1 MQLIFDPSVSPIYR
15 GILAFF
21 FVINI
26 ALAFI
31 IVFLDRDRRDATA
44 TWAWLFLL
52 FVVPILGFIIYIF
65 FGRAV
70 RKKREQGFHHNQ
82 IDDVKER
89 MKTQLSDATNK
100 INHSDNRLVKKHADI
115 VNTLLTKE
123 PTFLS
128 YDNNVD
134 IYTDGHALFDQMK
147 EDLRNAKSYI
157 HLEYYVLKLDKLG
170 SEIVDILQQ
179 KAEEGLE
186 VKILYDAVGSK
197 TVHKSKFKKFQE
209 AGGQVEAF
217 FQAKIP
223 LINFRLNNRNHRK
236 ILVIDGMTGYVGGF
250 NIGDEYLGLDENF
263 GYWRDTHLRV
273 KGDGVDAL
281 QLSFIHDWNSQ
292 SHREQLEFNDKY
304 FPDNANQGGDVPMQI
319 ALSAPSDNWHQ
330 IEFGYMKMIMN
341 AKESIYMHSPYF
353 IPDKGYINAL
363 RIAAKAGVDVR
374 LIIPNKPDH
383 IFVYW
388 ATITSVAQLIRD
400 GVKVYTYENG
410 FIHSKMMIIDD
421 EVASVGSSNMDIR
434 SFELN
439 FEINAFMYDE
449 NIVKELKAAFIEDMK
464 VSKELT
470 EERYEQR
477 SNWIKFKQSIA
488 KLASPIL

>member
-31 IVFLDRDRRDATA
+31 IVFLDRDHRDATA

-52 FVVPILGFIIYIF
+52 FVVPILGFVIYIF

-82 IDDVKER
+82 IDDMKER

-100 INHSDNRLVKKHADI
+100 INHSDYRLVKKHADI

-223 LINFRLNNRNHRK
+223 LVNFRLNNRNHRK

-304 FPDNANQGGDVPMQI
+304 FPDNAKKGGDVPMQI

-341 AKESIYMHSPYF
+341 AKKSIYMHSPYF

-477 SNWIKFKQSIA
+477 SNWIKFKQAIA

>member
-15 GILAFF
+15 GVLAFF

-52 FVVPILGFIIYIF
+52 FVVPILGFVIYIF

-100 INHSDNRLVKKHADI
+100 INHSDNRIVKKHADI

-147 EDLRNAKSYI
+147 EDLRNAKTYI

-250 NIGDEYLGLDENF
+250 NIGDEYLGLDEKF

-304 FPDNANQGGDVPMQI
+304 FPDNAKQGGDVPMQI

-330 IEFGYMKMIMN
+330 IEFGYIKMIMN

-439 FEINAFMYDE
+439 FEINAFMYDK

-464 VSKELT
+464 VSEELT

>member
-31 IVFLDRDRRDATA
+31 IVFLDRDRRDATS

-70 RKKREQGFHHNQ
+70 RKKRERGFHHNQ

-197 TVHKSKFKKFQE
+197 TVHKSKFKNFQE

-250 NIGDEYLGLDENF
+250 NIGDEYLGLDEKF

-292 SHREQLEFNDKY
+292 SHREQLEYNDKY

-319 ALSAPSDNWHQ
+319 ALGAPSDNWHQ

-439 FEINAFMYDE
+439 FEINAFMYDA

>member
-52 FVVPILGFIIYIF
+52 FVVPILGFVIYIF

-82 IDDVKER
+82 IDDMKER

-100 INHSDNRLVKKHADI
+100 INHSDYRLVKKHADI

-223 LINFRLNNRNHRK
+223 LVNFRLNNRNHRK

-304 FPDNANQGGDVPMQI
+304 FPDNAKQGGDVPMQI

>member
-82 IDDVKER
+82 IDDMKER

-100 INHSDNRLVKKHADI
+100 INHADNRLVKKHADI

-197 TVHKSKFKKFQE
+197 TVHKSKFKNFQE
-209 AGGQVEAF
+209 VGGQVEAF

-250 NIGDEYLGLDENF
+250 NIGDEYLGLDEKF

-292 SHREQLEFNDKY
+292 SHREQLEYNDKY

-374 LIIPNKPDH
+374 LIIPNKSDH

-439 FEINAFMYDE
+439 FEINAFMYDA

>member
-15 GILAFF
+15 GVLAFF

-52 FVVPILGFIIYIF
+52 FVVPILGFVIYIF

-89 MKTQLSDATNK
+89 MKTQLSGATNK
-100 INHSDNRLVKKHADI
+100 INHSDNRIVKKHADI

-147 EDLRNAKSYI
+147 EDLRNAKTYI

-250 NIGDEYLGLDENF
+250 NIGDEYLGLDEKF

-304 FPDNANQGGDVPMQI
+304 FPDNAKQGGDVPMQI

-330 IEFGYMKMIMN
+330 IEFGYIKMIMN

-464 VSKELT
+464 VSEELT

>member
-26 ALAFI
+26 VLAFI

-52 FVVPILGFIIYIF
+52 FVVPILGFVIYIF

-82 IDDVKER
+82 IDDMKER

-100 INHSDNRLVKKHADI
+100 INHSDYRLVKKHADI

-223 LINFRLNNRNHRK
+223 LVNFRLNNRNHRK

-304 FPDNANQGGDVPMQI
+304 FPDNAKQGGDVPMQI

-477 SNWIKFKQSIA
+477 SNWIKFKQAIA

>member
-52 FVVPILGFIIYIF
+52 FVVPILGFVIYIF

-82 IDDVKER
+82 IDDMKER

-100 INHSDNRLVKKHADI
+100 INHSDYRLVKKHADI

-223 LINFRLNNRNHRK
+223 LVNFRLNNRNHRK

-304 FPDNANQGGDVPMQI
+304 FPDNAKQGGDVPMQI

-477 SNWIKFKQSIA
+477 SSWIKFKQAIA

>member
-31 IVFLDRDRRDATA
+31 IVFLDRDRRDATS

-82 IDDVKER
+82 IDDMKER

-179 KAEEGLE
+179 KA
-186 VKILYDAVGSK
+186 
-197 TVHKSKFKKFQE
+197 
-209 AGGQVEAF
+209 
-217 FQAKIP
+217 
-223 LINFRLNNRNHRK
+223 
-236 ILVIDGMTGYVGGF
+236 
-250 NIGDEYLGLDENF
+250 
-263 GYWRDTHLRV
+263 
-273 KGDGVDAL
+273 
-281 QLSFIHDWNSQ
+281 
-292 SHREQLEFNDKY
+292 
-304 FPDNANQGGDVPMQI
+304 
-319 ALSAPSDNWHQ
+319 
-330 IEFGYMKMIMN
+330 
-341 AKESIYMHSPYF
+341 
-353 IPDKGYINAL
+353 
-363 RIAAKAGVDVR
+363 
-374 LIIPNKPDH
+374 
-383 IFVYW
+383 
-388 ATITSVAQLIRD
+388 
-400 GVKVYTYENG
+400 
-410 FIHSKMMIIDD
+410 
-421 EVASVGSSNMDIR
+421 
-434 SFELN
+434 
-439 FEINAFMYDE
+439 
-449 NIVKELKAAFIEDMK
+449 
-464 VSKELT
+464 
-470 EERYEQR
+470 
-477 SNWIKFKQSIA
+477 
-488 KLASPIL
+488 

>member
-197 TVHKSKFKKFQE
+197 TVHKSKFKNFQE

-250 NIGDEYLGLDENF
+250 NIGDEYLGLDEKF

-292 SHREQLEFNDKY
+292 SHREQLEYNDKY

-319 ALSAPSDNWHQ
+319 ALGAPSDNWHQ

-363 RIAAKAGVDVR
+363 RIAPKAGVDVR

-439 FEINAFMYDE
+439 FEINAFMYDA

>member
-52 FVVPILGFIIYIF
+52 FVVPILGFFIYIF

-197 TVHKSKFKKFQE
+197 TVHKSKFKSFQE

-250 NIGDEYLGLDENF
+250 NIGDEYLGLDEKF

-292 SHREQLEFNDKY
+292 SHREQLEYNDKY

-374 LIIPNKPDH
+374 LIVPNKPDH

-439 FEINAFMYDE
+439 FEINAFMYDA

>member
-134 IYTDGHALFDQMK
+134 IYTDGHALFVQMK

-197 TVHKSKFKKFQE
+197 TVHKSKFKNFQE

-250 NIGDEYLGLDENF
+250 NIGDEYLGLDETF

-292 SHREQLEFNDKY
+292 SHREQLEYNDKY

-439 FEINAFMYDE
+439 FEINAFMYDA

>member
-1 MQLIFDPSVSPIYR
+1 MQLIFDASVSPIYR
-15 GILAFF
+15 GVLAFF
-21 FVINI
+21 FVMNI
-26 ALAFI
+26 VLALI

-52 FVVPILGFIIYIF
+52 FVMPILGFIAYIF

-70 RKKREQGFHHNQ
+70 RKKREKGFQHNQ
-82 IDDVKER
+82 IDDALERVK
-89 MKTQLSDATNK
+89 KQLDDSTNH
-100 INHSDNRLVKKHADI
+100 IENSDNPIVRKHADI
-115 VNTLLTKE
+115 AQTLMTKE
-123 PTFLS
+123 PSFLS
-128 YDNNVD
+128 NNNKVE
-134 IYTDGHALFDQMK
+134 IFTDGHELYRQMK
-147 EDLRNAKSYI
+147 EDLRNAQTYI
-157 HLEYYVLKLDKLG
+157 HMEYYVLELDGLG
-170 SEIVDILQQ
+170 TEIIDIL
-179 KAEEGLE
+179 EEKLAQGLE
-186 VKILYDAVGSK
+186 VKLLYDAVGSK
-197 TVHKSKFKKFQE
+197 TVHKSNFKKFQQL
-209 AGGQVEAF
+209 GGQVEAF

-223 LINFRLNNRNHRK
+223 FINFRVNNRNHRK
-236 ILVIDGMTGYVGGF
+236 IVVIDGQMGYVGGF
-250 NIGDEYLGLDENF
+250 NIGDEYLGLNDKF
-263 GYWRDTHLRV
+263 GYWRDTHLKVR
-273 KGDGVDAL
+273 GDGVDAL

-292 SHREQLEFNDKY
+292 AKREQLEYNDKY
-304 FPDNANQGGDVPMQI
+304 FPDNANQGGDVSMQM
-319 ALSAPSDNWHQ
+319 AVSAPSDNWHQ

-341 AKESIYMHSPYF
+341 AKKSIYMHSPYF

-363 RIAAKAGVDVR
+363 RIAAKSGVDVQ

-383 IFVYW
+383 MFVYW

-421 EVASVGSSNMDIR
+421 EVSSVGSSNMDIR

-449 NIVKELKAAFIEDMK
+449 NVAKQLKEAFFEDLK
-464 VSKELT
+464 VSKALT
-470 EERYEQR
+470 IERYEQR

>member
-52 FVVPILGFIIYIF
+52 FVVPILGFVIYIF

-82 IDDVKER
+82 IDDMKER
-89 MKTQLSDATNK
+89 MKTQLSDATNE
-100 INHSDNRLVKKHADI
+100 INHSDYRLVKKHADI

-223 LINFRLNNRNHRK
+223 LVNFRLNNRKHRK

-304 FPDNANQGGDVPMQI
+304 FPDNAKQGGDVPMQI

-477 SNWIKFKQSIA
+477 SNWIKFKQAIA

>member
-15 GILAFF
+15 GVLAFF

-52 FVVPILGFIIYIF
+52 FVVPILGFVIYIF

-100 INHSDNRLVKKHADI
+100 INHSDNRIVKKHADI

-179 KAEEGLE
+179 KAE
-186 VKILYDAVGSK
+186 
-197 TVHKSKFKKFQE
+197 
-209 AGGQVEAF
+209 GQVEAF
-217 FQAKIP
+217 FQAKLP

-292 SHREQLEFNDKY
+292 SHREQLEFNNKY
-304 FPDNANQGGDVPMQI
+304 FPDNAKQGGDVPMQI

-464 VSKELT
+464 VSEELT

>member
-82 IDDVKER
+82 IDDMKER

-197 TVHKSKFKKFQE
+197 TVHKSKFKNFQE

-250 NIGDEYLGLDENF
+250 NIGDEYLGLDEKF

-292 SHREQLEFNDKY
+292 SHREQLEYNDKY

-319 ALSAPSDNWHQ
+319 ALGASSDNWHQ

-439 FEINAFMYDE
+439 FEINAFMYDA

>member
-1 MQLIFDPSVSPIYR
+1 MQLIFDASVSPIYR
-15 GILAFF
+15 GVLAFF
-21 FVINI
+21 FIINI
-26 ALAFI
+26 VLALL

-52 FVVPILGFIIYIF
+52 FVMPILGFIVYIF
-65 FGRAV
+65 FGRGI
-70 RKKREQGFHHNQ
+70 RKKREKGFQHNQ
-82 IDDVKER
+82 IEDGMNRVKA
-89 MKTQLSDATNK
+89 QLQDSTNH
-100 INHSDNRLVKKHADI
+100 IFNSENPIVRKHADI
-115 VNTLLTKE
+115 AQTLMSKE
-123 PTFLS
+123 SSFLS
-128 YDNNVD
+128 NDNKVD
-134 IYTDGHALFDQMK
+134 IYTDGHDLYDQMK
-147 EDLRNAKSYI
+147 ADLRNAKSYI
-157 HLEYYVLKLDKLG
+157 HMEYYVLELDGLG
-170 SEIVDILQQ
+170 TEIINILEQ
-179 KAEEGLE
+179 KASEGLE
-186 VKILYDAVGSK
+186 VKLLYDAVGSK
-197 TVHKSKFKKFQE
+197 TVHKSKFKKFQSL
-209 AGGQVEAF
+209 GGQVEAF
-217 FQAKIP
+217 FKAKIP
-223 LINFRLNNRNHRK
+223 FVNFRVNNRNHRK
-236 ILVIDGMTGYVGGF
+236 IVVIDGMTGYVGGF
-250 NIGDEYLGLDENF
+250 NIGDEYLGLNEKF

-292 SHREQLEFNDKY
+292 AKREQLDYNAKY
-304 FPDNANQGGDVPMQI
+304 FPDNAQQGGDVSMQM
-319 ALSAPSDNWHQ
+319 AVSAPSDNWHQ

-363 RIAAKAGVDVR
+363 RIAAKSGVDVQ
-374 LIIPNKPDH
+374 LIIPCKPDH

-388 ATITSVAQLIRD
+388 ATITSVAQLIKD

-421 EVASVGSSNMDIR
+421 EVSSVGSSNMDIR

-449 NIVKELKAAFIEDMK
+449 QIAKKLKAAFFEDLK

-470 EERYEQR
+470 IERYEQR
-477 SNWIKFKQSIA
+477 SNWIKFKQAIA

>member
-52 FVVPILGFIIYIF
+52 FVVPILGFVIYIF

-100 INHSDNRLVKKHADI
+100 INHSDNRIVKKHADI

-147 EDLRNAKSYI
+147 EDLRNAKTYI

-273 KGDGVDAL
+273 KGYGVDAL

-292 SHREQLEFNDKY
+292 SYREQLEFNDKY
-304 FPDNANQGGDVPMQI
+304 FPDNAKQGGDVPMQI

-464 VSKELT
+464 VSEELT

>member
-197 TVHKSKFKKFQE
+197 TVHKSKFKNFQE

-250 NIGDEYLGLDENF
+250 NIGDEYLGLDEKF

-292 SHREQLEFNDKY
+292 SHREQLEYNDKY

-319 ALSAPSDNWHQ
+319 ALGAPSDNWHQ

-374 LIIPNKPDH
+374 LIIPNKLDH

-410 FIHSKMMIIDD
+410 FIHSKMIIIDD

-439 FEINAFMYDE
+439 FEINAFMYDA

>member
-52 FVVPILGFIIYIF
+52 FVVPILGFVIYIF

-82 IDDVKER
+82 IDDMKER
-89 MKTQLSDATNK
+89 MKTQLSDATNE
-100 INHSDNRLVKKHADI
+100 INHSDYRLVKKHADI

-223 LINFRLNNRNHRK
+223 LVNFRLNNRNHRK

-304 FPDNANQGGDVPMQI
+304 FPDNAKQGGDVPMQI

-477 SNWIKFKQSIA
+477 SNWIKFKQAIA

>member
-52 FVVPILGFIIYIF
+52 FVVPILGFVIYIF

-82 IDDVKER
+82 IDDMKER

-100 INHSDNRLVKKHADI
+100 INHSDYRLVKKHADI

-223 LINFRLNNRNHRK
+223 LVNFRLNNRNHRK

-304 FPDNANQGGDVPMQI
+304 FPDNAKQGGDVPMQI

-400 GVKVYTYENG
+400 GVKVYTYDNG

-477 SNWIKFKQSIA
+477 SNWIKFKQAIA

>member
-1 MQLIFDPSVSPIYR
+1 MQLIFDPGVSPIYR
-15 GILAFF
+15 GVLAFF
-21 FVINI
+21 FVINVI
-26 ALAFI
+26 LAFVL
-31 IVFLDRDRRDATA
+31 VFLDRDRRDATA

-52 FVVPILGFIIYIF
+52 FVMPVLGFFIYIF
-65 FGRAV
+65 FGRGI
-70 RKKREQGFHHNQ
+70 RKKRERGFAHNQ
-82 IDDVKER
+82 IEDG
-89 MKTQLSDATNK
+89 MKRVQAQLQDSTNK
-100 INHSDNRLVKKHADI
+100 ISDSDNPIVRKHRDI
-115 VNTLLTKE
+115 ATTLLTKE
-123 PTFLS
+123 PSFLS
-128 YDNNVD
+128 NDNNID
-134 IYTDGHALFDQMK
+134 IYTDGHDLFSQMK
-147 EDLRNAKSYI
+147 EDLCNAKTYI
-157 HLEYYVLKLDKLG
+157 HMEYYVLNLDGLG
-170 SEIVDILQQ
+170 TEIINILEQ

-186 VKILYDAVGSK
+186 VKLLYDAVGSK
-197 TVHKSKFKKFQE
+197 SVHKSKFKKFRE
-209 AGGQVEAF
+209 NGGQVEAF

-223 LINFRLNNRNHRK
+223 LINFRVNNRNHRK
-236 ILVIDGMTGYVGGF
+236 IVVIDGMTGYVGGF
-250 NIGDEYLGLDENF
+250 NVGDEYLGLNDKF

-273 KGDGVDAL
+273 RGDGVDAL

-292 SHREQLEFNDKY
+292 AKREQLEYNMKY
-304 FPDNANQGGDVPMQI
+304 FPDNAYQGGNVSMQL

-341 AKESIYMHSPYF
+341 AKSSIYMHSPYF

-363 RIAAKAGVDVR
+363 RIAAKSGVDVR

-439 FEINAFMYDE
+439 FEVNAFMYDE
-449 NIVKELKAAFIEDMK
+449 QITKQLKAAFLEDLK

-470 EERYEQR
+470 EERYNQR

>member
-52 FVVPILGFIIYIF
+52 FVVPILGFVIYIF

-304 FPDNANQGGDVPMQI
+304 FPDNAKQGGDVPMQI

>member
-15 GILAFF
+15 GILAFS

-31 IVFLDRDRRDATA
+31 IVFLDRDHRDATA

-52 FVVPILGFIIYIF
+52 FVVPILGFVIYIF

-82 IDDVKER
+82 IDDMKER

-100 INHSDNRLVKKHADI
+100 INHSDYRLVKKHADI

-223 LINFRLNNRNHRK
+223 LVNFRLNNRNHRK

-304 FPDNANQGGDVPMQI
+304 FPDNAKKGGDVPMQI

-341 AKESIYMHSPYF
+341 AKKSIYMHSPYF

-477 SNWIKFKQSIA
+477 SNWIKFKQAIA

>member
-52 FVVPILGFIIYIF
+52 FVVPILGFVIYIF

-134 IYTDGHALFDQMK
+134 IYTDGHTLFDQMK
-147 EDLRNAKSYI
+147 EDLRNAKTYI

-197 TVHKSKFKKFQE
+197 TVHKSKFKKFQD

-223 LINFRLNNRNHRK
+223 LVNFRLNNRNHRK

-250 NIGDEYLGLDENF
+250 NIGDEYLGLDEKF

-304 FPDNANQGGDVPMQI
+304 FPDNAKQGGDVPMQI

-464 VSKELT
+464 VSEELT

>member
-82 IDDVKER
+82 IDDMKER

-100 INHSDNRLVKKHADI
+100 INHSDNQLVKKHADI

-197 TVHKSKFKKFQE
+197 TVHKSKFKNFQE

-250 NIGDEYLGLDENF
+250 NIGDEYLGLDEKF

-292 SHREQLEFNDKY
+292 SHREQLEYNDKY

-319 ALSAPSDNWHQ
+319 ALGAPSDNWHQ

-439 FEINAFMYDE
+439 FEINAFMYDA

>member
-31 IVFLDRDRRDATA
+31 IVFLDRNRRDATA

-52 FVVPILGFIIYIF
+52 FVVPILGFVIYIF

-82 IDDVKER
+82 IDDMKER
-89 MKTQLSDATNK
+89 MKTQLSDATNE
-100 INHSDNRLVKKHADI
+100 INHSDYRLVKKHADI

-223 LINFRLNNRNHRK
+223 LVNFRLNNRNHRK

-304 FPDNANQGGDVPMQI
+304 FPDNAKQGGDVPMQI

-477 SNWIKFKQSIA
+477 SNWIKFKQAIA

>member
-52 FVVPILGFIIYIF
+52 FVVPILGFVIYIF

-82 IDDVKER
+82 IDDMKER
-89 MKTQLSDATNK
+89 MKTQLSDATNE
-100 INHSDNRLVKKHADI
+100 INHSDYRLVKKHADI

-223 LINFRLNNRNHRK
+223 LVNFRLNNRNHRK

-304 FPDNANQGGDVPMQI
+304 FPDNAKQGGDVPMQI

-434 SFELN
+434 SLEGKLGIKACRYEGN
-439 FEINAFMYDE
+439 
-449 NIVKELKAAFIEDMK
+449 VGKELKAAFIEDMK

-477 SNWIKFKQSIA
+477 SNWIKFKQAIA

>member
-52 FVVPILGFIIYIF
+52 FVVPILGFVIYIF

-134 IYTDGHALFDQMK
+134 IYTDGHTLFDQMK
-147 EDLRNAKSYI
+147 EDLRNAKTYI

-197 TVHKSKFKKFQE
+197 TVHKSKFKKFQD

-223 LINFRLNNRNHRK
+223 LVNFRLNNRNHRK

-250 NIGDEYLGLDENF
+250 NIGDEYLGLDEKF

-273 KGDGVDAL
+273 NGDGVDAL

-304 FPDNANQGGDVPMQI
+304 FPDNAKQGGDVPMQI

-464 VSKELT
+464 VSEELT